1 MPPRNLAPAQTL
13 HWRSWYSLQSWRT
26 RAKHQ
31 LRLEPLCA
39 LCAEQGRVVPAT
51 IADHHPGHGGDW
63 NKFRLGPLQ
72 SLCRDCHKRK
82 WADDAHGYRCAIGD
96 DGSTPAIRSTG
107 ETKMDIAEFRTELD
121 RLIKKFSRAGL
132 SSEDIADE
140 LDDASDDL
148 RRGEKET
155 PDEEESD

>member
-1 MPPRNLAPAQTL
+1 M
-13 HWRSWYSLQSWRT
+13 
-26 RAKHQ
+26 
-31 LRLEPLCA
+31 
-39 LCAEQGRVVPAT
+39 AT
-51 IADHHPGHGGDW
+51 TA
-63 NKFRLGPLQ
+63 
-72 SLCRDCHKRK
+72 CR
-82 WADDAHGYRCAIGD
+82 
-96 DGSTPAIRSTG
+96 STPTIRSTG
-107 ETKMDIAEFRTELD
+107 ETKMDIAEFRAELD